1 MTKTGKE
8 IIQFFTLPI
17 IFIFFVAYVM
27 YYDELKEFSQL
38 AITMAPALLLISG
51 VALILERGIGE
62 ARLRKAKEEFQKN
75 ILLTNYDMYFMSF
88 LKYVSPLIV
97 LAVPFLSNILLFDI
111 IDIAQA
117 FIVFFILWWVERRYF
132 HYTYRKN
139 PRGTFMLDD
148 LVTITYYDQMKID
161 ILSFVSALVIIA
173 LPVPF
178 GAVSITDIAQAL
190 VSFLALYWIRI
201 KYFKFF

>member
-8 IIQFFTLPI
+8 IIQFFTLPA
-17 IFIFFVAYVM
+17 IFIFFVVYVM
-27 YYDELKEFSQL
+27 YYDQLKELSQF
-38 AITMAPALLLISG
+38 AITITPVLLLLSG
-51 VALILERGIGE
+51 VALILEHGVRE
-62 ARLRKAKEEFQKN
+62 TRLRKAKEEFQKN

-88 LKYVSPLIV
+88 LKYISPLVV
-97 LAVPFLSNILLFDI
+97 LAVPFWSDILLFDI

-132 HYTYRKN
+132 HYTYRKD
-139 PRGTFMLDD
+139 PGGTFMLND

-161 ILSFVSALVIIA
+161 ILSFVSALAIIA

-178 GAVSITDIAQAL
+178 GAVSITDIVQAL
-190 VSFLALYWIRI
+190 VPFLVLYWISI